1 MKKIFVFVVALA
13 VLSVSAFGQKNPKLT
28 NEESSKMTQDQRVLH
43 EVDRKSKRGKKDVS
57 MKKKIKIDKK
67 QARKSKRMKQ
77 PKRKN
82 GN

>member
-13 VLSVSAFGQKNPKLT
+13 LLSISSFAQKSPKLST
-28 NEESSKMTQDQRVLH
+28 EESSKMTQDQRVMH

-77 PKRKN
+77 PKRKDSA
-82 GN
+82 